1 MGRWPRMYRSHPIPE
16 QPVPVALGAQP
27 RVLVI
32 KLASLG
38 DVLLA
43 TPALRALRLRYPAAQ
58 LDVLTTAGSAPLLRN
73 SSLVDHIYTFDKY
86 AFDEP
91 LAALRQP
98 AAAREMF
105 ALGWR
110 LRTRRYDAALLLH
123 HLTLPFGRLKYRA
136 LLGAIGARCTIGL
149 DNGWGGYLDVR
160 VPDHGFGW
168 RHEAEYNLSVAAA
181 AGARLPPEDQAPRAV
196 DLGWS
201 DITPRLEP
209 DSPVIALH
217 PGSGGYSVARRL
229 PVERWVELAHAL
241 REEHRARI
249 TLVGGPDE
257 RDLLS
262 EIQARLENPAWLA
275 LADTGASPRELAETL
290 SRCAL
295 LVANDSFP
303 MHLSALVGTPVVG
316 IFGPSNARAWGPY
329 TPNRPRGSIVV
340 RRSDLPCSPC
350 FYRGQTLGTPQG
362 CPARPCLTALP
373 LQPVL
378 AAARRLL
385 VPPLVGAGQAG

>member
-1 MGRWPRMYRSHPIPE
+1 MYRSYPIPE
-16 QPVPVALGAQP
+16 QPAPVALGAQQ
-27 RVLVI
+27 RILVI

-43 TPALRALRLRYPAAQ
+43 TPALRALRLRYPAAH
-58 LDVLTTAGSAPLLRN
+58 LDVLTTAGSAPLLRD
-73 SSLVDHIYTFDKY
+73 SPLVDHVYTFDKY

-91 LAALRQP
+91 LAAFHQP
-98 AAAREMF
+98 TAAREML

-123 HLTLPFGRLKYRA
+123 HLTLPFGRLKYWA
-136 LLGAIGARCTIGL
+136 LLSAVGARCTIGL
-149 DNGWGGYLDVR
+149 DNGWGAYLDVR

-168 RHEAEYNLSVAAA
+168 WHEAEYNLAVAAA
-181 AGARLPPEDQAPRAV
+181 AGARLPPVDRAPRTA
-196 DLGWS
+196 DLGWG
-201 DITPRLEP
+201 DIAPEP
-209 DSPVIALH
+209 EPGPPVIALH
-217 PGSGGYSVARRL
+217 PGSGSYSVARRL
-229 PVERWVELAHAL
+229 PVERWMELAHAL
-241 REEHRARI
+241 REEHAAQI
-249 TLVGGPDE
+249 MLVGGPDE
-257 RDLLS
+257 RHLLA
-262 EIQARLENPAWLA
+262 EIQDRLESPAWLT
-275 LADTGASPRELAETL
+275 LADTGASPRGLAETL

-303 MHLSALVGTPVVG
+303 MHLAAMVGTPVIG

-329 TPNRPRGSIVV
+329 TPNRPRGSIIV

-350 FYRGQTLGTPQG
+350 FYRGQALGTPQG
-362 CPARPCLTALP
+362 CPERPCLTALP

-385 VPPLVGAGQAG
+385 AAPLVGAGQAG